1 MTADLTSPVVV
12 LAGAGGAAP
21 NFEGFR
27 TRLHQGLRFELV
39 SYPGWQQHVA
49 KDFSAEDLITYLT
62 ENIIT
67 KVPDGSIRIV
77 GMSLGGHLA
86 YAAALRLKELGRE
99 IGGVCAIDSFMFT
112 SLAPSPRWKGRAIS
126 DGLALLRNR
135 QFGKFVHFLR
145 SKMLRAI
152 LRLMGEGL
160 PLFVR
165 HFAPS
170 GGKSSVDP
178 DAGFLQYE
186 LTMRLLI
193 QKTAPWIAALDRNP
207 APLMAPAALLRTRD
221 AAGDDAAWRRRCPCI
236 RIVEIPGQHQTFFNA
251 ENIEALRQ
259 AFYSATS
266 DWI

>member
-1 MTADLTSPVVV
+1 MTADLPLPVVV

-39 SYPGWQQHVA
+39 SYPGWQHYVA
-49 KDFSAEDLITYLT
+49 KDFSAEDLITDLM
-62 ENIIT
+62 EKIIA

-77 GMSLGGHLA
+77 GMSLGGHLG
-86 YAAALRLKELGRE
+86 YATALRLKENGRE
-99 IGGVCAIDSFMFT
+99 IGGFCAIDSFMIT
-112 SLAPSPRWKGRAIS
+112 SSAPSPRWQARAIS
-126 DGLALLRNR
+126 DGLTLLRNR
-135 QFGKFVHFLR
+135 RFGEFIHFVR
-145 SKMLRAI
+145 SKLLRAI
-152 LRLMGEGL
+152 LRLTGEGL

-165 HFAPS
+165 QFTSS

-178 DAGFLQYE
+178 EASFLEYE

-193 QKTAPWIAALDRNP
+193 QKTAPWIAALDCDP
-207 APLMAPAALLRTRD
+207 TPLMAPAALLRTRD
-221 AAGDDAAWRRRCPCI
+221 TAGDDAAWRRRCPNI
-236 RIVEIPGQHQTFFNA
+236 RIIEIPGQHQTFFNA
-251 ENIEALRQ
+251 ENIWALRE